1 MEENDHGN
9 AGGKIISYQ
18 KKKGIRYCVC
28 INLYVAF
35 TYETVIMILSL
46 QNLIS

>member
-1 MEENDHGN
+1 MEENYHGN
-9 AGGKIISYQ
+9 AGGIIISYHI
-18 KKKGIRYCVC
+18 KKEIQYCVC

-35 TYETVIMILSL
+35 IYETVIMILSL